1 MKVSSW
7 KRWLDS
13 FLIALALLMFAGFV
27 WFVFSVIAAFFGIL
41 LGYKLWLRLW
51 LPLFQPLLGLLVASA
66 LLSGV
71 WSWLEKRWSRN
82 PDHQQN

>member
-1 MKVSSW
+1 MSLSTW

-27 WFVFSVIAAFFGIL
+27 WFVFSVTAAFFGIT

-51 LPLFQPLLGLLVASA
+51 LPWFQPLLGILTAGA

-71 WSWLEKRWSRN
+71 WSWLSRHR
-82 PDHQQN
+82 DHQQP